1 MSPSNSNPAAVVL
14 LSGGLDSAT
23 CLAVAGNEG
32 YRCTALSFQYG
43 QRSVAEI
50 RAAKQIAHRA
60 GAAHRT
66 ARVDL
71 DHIGGSALTD
81 ETIDVPQVPN
91 EGIPDTYVPARNTI
105 FLSIALGW
113 AEILDAEAIF
123 IGVNSI
129 DYSGYPD
136 CRPEFI
142 EAFQTLAGLAT
153 RAGVEDG
160 RTVAIRA
167 PLLSSSKA
175 DIIRLGTEFG
185 VDYSATVTCYQAD
198 AEGCACGRCEACRL
212 RRDGFE
218 QAGVPDPT
226 IYIRKQDT

>member
-1 MSPSNSNPAAVVL
+1 MVL

-23 CLAVAGNEG
+23 CLAIADNEG

-43 QRSVAEI
+43 QRSDVEI
-50 RAAKQIAHRA
+50 RAAEQIAHGY

-71 DHIGGSALTD
+71 DHLGGSALTD
-81 ETIDVPQVPN
+81 DAIDVPQAPG
-91 EGIPDTYVPARNTI
+91 EGVPDTYVPARNTI

-142 EAFQTLAGLAT
+142 EAFQALTGLAT
-153 RAGVEDG
+153 RAGVEG
-160 RTVAIRA
+160 GHTVAIRA
-167 PLLSSSKA
+167 PLLNSSKA

-185 VDYSATVTCYQAD
+185 IDYSVTVSCYQAD
-198 AEGCACGRCEACRL
+198 SEGRACGCCEACRL
-212 RRDGFE
+212 RRNGFE
-218 QAGVPDPT
+218 QAAIPDPT
-226 IYIRKQDT
+226 VYVRERDD